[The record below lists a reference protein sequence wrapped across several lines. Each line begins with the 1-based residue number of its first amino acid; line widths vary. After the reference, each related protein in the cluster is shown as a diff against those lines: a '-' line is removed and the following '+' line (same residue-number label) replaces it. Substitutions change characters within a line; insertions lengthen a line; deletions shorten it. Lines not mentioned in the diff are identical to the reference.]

1 MNQIVEAPISG
12 QPLIITQ
19 VSQNCLKTY
28 QLPFH
33 FDPRA
38 LQADLAQLANENWV
52 AHFNRHYYE
61 GAWSGVALRATDG
74 LANRL
79 FNNPN
84 QRNFADTPALERC
97 PNLQAVLAN
106 FHCPLTSVRLL
117 KLAAGAAIREHS
129 DPDLH
134 HEYGEVRLHIPLL
147 TNPQVEFFLAGE
159 RIVMN
164 EGECWYLNLSLPH
177 RVFNRGATDR
187 IHLVVDCLVNDWL
200 QTIIPFAA
208 ID

>member
-1 MNQIVEAPISG
+1 MNQKVETTAP
-12 QPLIITQ
+12 QWPRIITQ
-19 VSQNCLKTY
+19 VSQDCLKAY

-38 LQADLAQLANENWV
+38 LQADLAQLASTDWV

-61 GAWSGVALRATDG
+61 GEWSGVALRATDG
-74 LANRL
+74 LATRL
-79 FNNPN
+79 YNNPN
-84 QRNFADTPALERC
+84 QQNFADTPVLARC
-97 PNLQAVLAN
+97 HNLQAVLAN

-134 HEYGEVRLHIPLL
+134 YEYGEVRLHIPLQ
-147 TNPQVEFFLAGE
+147 TNPQVEFFLADE

-164 EGECWYLNLSLPH
+164 EGECWFLNLSLPH
-177 RVFNRGATDR
+177 RVINRGETDR

-200 QTIIPFAA
+200 RTKIPFA
-208 ID
+208 DG

>member
-1 MNQIVEAPISG
+1 MKQNIEVPTAD
-12 QPLIITQ
+12 QPLIIRQ
-19 VSQNCLKTY
+19 VSQDCLKAY

-33 FDPRA
+33 FGPHA
-38 LQADLAQLANENWV
+38 LQDDLAQLAADNWV
-52 AHFNRHYYE
+52 AHFNQHYYE
-61 GAWSGVALRATDG
+61 GEWSGVALRATDG

-79 FNNPN
+79 YNNPN
-84 QRNFADTPALERC
+84 QLNFTDTPALARC

-117 KLAAGAAIREHS
+117 KLAAGAVIREHS

-147 TNPQVEFFLAGE
+147 TNPEVEFFLANE
-159 RIVMN
+159 RIVMK

-177 RVFNRGATDR
+177 RVVNRGETDR

-200 QTIIPFAA
+200 RTIIPFAGH
-208 ID
+208 